1 MTPFNRP
8 SFKRPTRSNRLA
20 CSTRTTR
27 LDHAR
32 RAALGATVFAML
44 AVTPTWLGAATKT
57 TTFAVRLTLTA
68 DCTIAASDLDFGSH
82 GVLAANVDQ
91 TSSLSV
97 TCSAS
102 APYTV
107 GLDGGTATGSSIGN
121 RLMASTAAATVQY
134 QIYRDSNRTQI
145 WGNTPG
151 TDTVGGTGSGS
162 AQPITMYGRVPPQ
175 STPAAGTYT
184 TTVTATV
191 NF

>member
-1 MTPFNRP
+1 MPSDGAIAKIGASVATEKPMTPSCHF
-8 SFKRPTRSNRLA
+8 
-20 CSTRTTR
+20 
-27 LDHAR
+27 
-32 RAALGATVFAML
+32 RAAVFATL
-44 AVTPTWLGAATKT
+44 AALPVWLGAATKT

-68 DCTIAASDLDFGSH
+68 DCTITASDLDFGSQ

-97 TCSAS
+97 TCSNS
-102 APYTV
+102 APYQV
-107 GLDGGTATGSSIGN
+107 GLDGGTAAGSSIAN
-121 RLMASTAAATVQY
+121 RLMAGTGAATVQY
-134 QIYRDSNRTQI
+134 QIYRDSSRTQI

-151 TDTVGGTGSGS
+151 TDTVGGTGNGA
-162 AQPITMYGRVPPQ
+162 AQAITMYGRVPPQ